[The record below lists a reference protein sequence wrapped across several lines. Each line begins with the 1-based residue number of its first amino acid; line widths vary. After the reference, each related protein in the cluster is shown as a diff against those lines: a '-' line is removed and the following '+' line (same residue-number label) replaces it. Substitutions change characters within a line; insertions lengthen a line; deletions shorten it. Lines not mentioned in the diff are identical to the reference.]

1 MLAVVI
7 LAVIAGVIVRYN
19 GPVSVARD
27 FLRNLGATTNTA
39 AVNQICS
46 DNQQL
51 RQGLTGASEA
61 QSINTT
67 TIDTSKLTFTLSQES
82 LSRAVVSYAGTATV
96 SNSATGN
103 SQSGTL
109 TGTVTLESSG
119 IWWCVETY
127 TLT

>member
-1 MLAVVI
+1 M
-7 LAVIAGVIVRYN
+7 
-19 GPVSVARD
+19 
-27 FLRNLGATTNTA
+27 
-39 AVNQICS
+39 NQICS